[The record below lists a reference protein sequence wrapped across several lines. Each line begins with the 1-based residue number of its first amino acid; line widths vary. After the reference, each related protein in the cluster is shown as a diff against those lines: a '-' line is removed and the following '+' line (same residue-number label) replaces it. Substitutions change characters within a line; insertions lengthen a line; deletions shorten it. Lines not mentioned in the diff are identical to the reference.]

1 MKIAVNT
8 RFLLNGKL
16 EGIGWFT
23 YEIIK
28 RMVLNHP
35 EHEFIFFFDRPYHS
49 KFIFAPN
56 VKPVV
61 IPPPARHPILWY
73 IWFEWSVWYALKKYK
88 ADIFIS
94 TDGFLSLRT
103 NVPSI
108 VVVHDLAFEHYPKH
122 LPFKFRFYLQKFT
135 PLFVKKSLLTITVS
149 EFSKKDIVEH
159 YNTNPEKIAV
169 VYNGVN
175 ELYKPLNF
183 EEKTLIQ
190 EKYAQGAEFFVFT
203 GAIHPRKNIN
213 KLLKAF
219 EIFKNRQRSNMKL
232 LIIGRYAWNS
242 DDIKHNI
249 ETHPYKEDVIHF
261 DYMQVEELCKVIG
274 AAYALTFVSLLEGF
288 GIPVVEAMKCNVPVI
303 VSNTTSLPE
312 VAGDAGLLVNP
323 EDENDIAEKLIK
335 IYKDENL
342 RESLI
347 GNCKTQIEKF
357 DWNQSAT
364 IFYDKIMNVLNNKN
378 STFEK

>member
-1 MKIAVNT
+1 
-8 RFLLNGKL
+8 
-16 EGIGWFT
+16 
-23 YEIIK
+23 
-28 RMVLNHP
+28 
-35 EHEFIFFFDRPYHS
+35 
-49 KFIFAPN
+49 
-56 VKPVV
+56 
-61 IPPPARHPILWY
+61 
-73 IWFEWSVWYALKKYK
+73 
-88 ADIFIS
+88 
-94 TDGFLSLRT
+94 
-103 NVPSI
+103 
-108 VVVHDLAFEHYPKH
+108 
-122 LPFKFRFYLQKFT
+122 
-135 PLFVKKSLLTITVS
+135 
-149 EFSKKDIVEH
+149 
-159 YNTNPEKIAV
+159 
-169 VYNGVN
+169 
-175 ELYKPLNF
+175 
-183 EEKTLIQ
+183 
-190 EKYAQGAEFFVFT
+190 
-203 GAIHPRKNIN
+203 
-213 KLLKAF
+213 
-219 EIFKNRQRSNMKL
+219 MKL

-347 GNCKTQIEKF
+347 GNCKTQSEKF